1 MARRRTRRALTQ
13 WPTHSGSTL
22 ASTHGSQRPPHL
34 LGRRESAG
42 CGRVIGRPHLLST
55 RGGRM
60 RISSQAGRV
69 SCATRRS
76 LGRARAGTKPGLR
89 TRPPCTPPCMRA
101 RTSMQRDVSGT
112 LYSIKGSA
120 CPLDLVLLLLVF
132 VVYTAR
138 VLAKSPYTHM
148 YMCTSLVA
156 SFASVIHS
164 PTRVTSRREDSEA
177 PETATEF
184 YTLLSHVGL
193 QFPALH
199 KTLQG

>member
-1 MARRRTRRALTQ
+1 MARLRRTRRALTQ

-138 VLAKSPYTHM
+138 VLAKYDLCVRRASGVARHAALDSS
-148 YMCTSLVA
+148 TSSAARA
-156 SFASVIHS
+156 SSHS
-164 PTRVTSRREDSEA
+164 RPR
-177 PETATEF
+177 
-184 YTLLSHVGL
+184 
-193 QFPALH
+193 
-199 KTLQG
+199 KTW